1 MTCKACMKRG
11 KTWQGDD
18 PRCAFD
24 ERGNFT
30 QDNWNCA
37 TINKLRELTR
47 LACGGFDYR
56 DDDSAGTVYVLQIP
70 EIDEAQGYV
79 IMTGYKNRGAIGNAL
94 IVFDGSEAKP
104 LTLEAAEAI
113 INAYPEAK

>member
-24 ERGNFT
+24 KYGNFT

-47 LACGGFDYR
+47 LAYGGFDYR

-94 IVFDGSEAKP
+94 IVFDDSEAKP